1 MPLPGQESSQLCL
14 WIPYWLLPS
23 YSRSAIVFTL
33 SVTAGWSRHLRTHV
47 YVIMRICRLDACPE
61 AILVVCPPEVA
72 SILGQ

>member
-1 MPLPGQESSQLCL
+1 MHSIKKISALRNPPG
-14 WIPYWLLPS
+14 S

-33 SVTAGWSRHLRTHV
+33 SVTAGWSGHLRTHV